1 MKNMVASPLALKY
14 GLLYSTFHKIL
25 VKSLQKFRNKLQ
37 DKFHLP
43 SLVPAPQLQHTNSC
57 AGGGAWYFSHV
68 SSVKGRKNTLIVC
81 GHT

>member
-1 MKNMVASPLALKY
+1 MVASPLDLTY

-25 VKSLQKFRNKLQ
+25 MKSLQKFRNKLQ

-43 SLVPAPQLQHTNSC
+43 SLVPAPLPQLQNMNSC

-68 SSVKGRKNTLIVC
+68 SSVKGRK
-81 GHT
+81 G